1 MQFIRSQ
8 LIPLQLIPLQQVIV
22 HKIIESVNS
31 IVEVNQVHEEIK
43 QAASVEIVIDRY
55 IADTIDTIISI
66 E

>member
-1 MQFIRSQ
+1 MQFIRS
-8 LIPLQLIPLQQVIV
+8 QLIPLQQVIV

-31 IVEVNQVHEEIK
+31 IVEISQAHEEIK

-55 IADTIDTIISI
+55 IADTVDTIISI